1 LCIRVAAR
9 KESNLQQEVEAIPA
23 RDWAHRAAE
32 LRAWRRVRREKDD
45 TILEQGVKKS
55 VRSTHVLTAL
65 FAGARNGGAC
75 GDAAGGFGTRNQR
88 R

>member
-1 LCIRVAAR
+1 VHPRGGAEGI
-9 KESNLQQEVEAIPA
+9 EPSTGSGGDPA

-55 VRSTHVLTAL
+55 VRSRHVLTAL